1 VSAASDRNEAA
12 LDLERQGREA
22 IESYRVLLA
31 SPAFQ
36 HQIDL
41 AVLVKI
47 AGDEKIPPRERVRA
61 AEALGRLR
69 MEAMAAVADL
79 TGTREQSLDTLGLK
93 PGAQSLALTQIHQRI
108 EIVRAK
114 DWRSAPALED
124 GGAIDIAALPAGD
137 EDHAEDPAP

>member
-1 VSAASDRNEAA
+1 VSAASDRDEAA
-12 LDLERQGREA
+12 ANLERQARES

-47 AGDEKIPPRERVRA
+47 AGDERIPPRERVRA

-69 MEAMAAVADL
+69 MGAMAAVADL
-79 TGTREQSLDTLGLK
+79 TATREQSLDTLGLK
-93 PGAQSLALTQIHQRI
+93 PGAQSLALTQINQRI

-124 GGAIDIAALPAGD
+124 ALDVEALPRGGEDGD
-137 EDHAEDPAP
+137 AEDPAA